1 MKKITNLMLILTLA
15 LTLVACGNAG
25 GNKEVQPIQV
35 GTSAFSIVLPE
46 GYALAEDEFDEDQVA
61 YFYKDD
67 NSMDFDVYQWEKGE
81 QYTLEGEANYFA
93 AEYDTVA
100 EAVTVNEING
110 MKYVSE
116 EEYEGEVYTVVN
128 YMFEDDVNI
137 VEFCFWT
144 IDTEEEYAVVDEII
158 NTIKMN

>member
-1 MKKITNLMLILTLA
+1 MKARNFLLLVLTVILA
-15 LTLVACGNAG
+15 ISLVACGDNG
-25 GNKEVQPIQV
+25 DDTVGVQGSPD
-35 GTSAFSIVLPE
+35 GTGAVE
-46 GYALAEDEFDEDQVA
+46 QTGTNT
-61 YFYKDD
+61 DD
-67 NSMDFDVYQWEKGE
+67 GD
-81 QYTLEGEANYFA
+81 
-93 AEYDTVA
+93 DTVA